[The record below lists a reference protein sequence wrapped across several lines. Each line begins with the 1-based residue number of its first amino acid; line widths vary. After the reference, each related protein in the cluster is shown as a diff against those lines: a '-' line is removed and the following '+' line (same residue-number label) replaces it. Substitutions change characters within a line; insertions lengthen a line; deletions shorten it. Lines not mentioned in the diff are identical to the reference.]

1 VFRSRRR
8 PVVFPQLE
16 HARLAA
22 AIAIAWDD
30 RVAPLPLPLE
40 SFVAG
45 VALHDR
51 GYGEHDDDEIGA
63 VPADRWLEIQRQG
76 FTPLGDDA
84 VVDLVVAMHVRRLVS
99 HRGDDRTR
107 ATLAE
112 MDETLVALR
121 EDAGVSEED
130 AADADRITDL
140 CDRVAFDF
148 CLEQPASGV
157 VVVSGRDGESIALGY
172 ELDGQGNVAFDPW
185 PLRPHPVAG
194 IMLGYAAEGYP
205 GRLEPVVTP
214 FSLVPG

>member
-1 VFRSRRR
+1 MFRSRRR

-22 AIAIAWDD
+22 AVALAWDD
-30 RVAPLPLPLE
+30 EVAPVPLPRE

-63 VPADRWLEIQRQG
+63 VPDDRWLAVQRRG
-76 FTPLGDDA
+76 FTPVGGDA

-99 HRGDDRTR
+99 HRSNDAARR
-107 ATLAE
+107 ALAE
-112 MDETLVALR
+112 MDAALVEVRA
-121 EDAGVSEED
+121 DAGVPEED
-130 AADADRITDL
+130 AATADRITDL

-157 VVVSGRDGESIALGY
+157 VAVSGRDGGSIALAY
-172 ELDGQGNVAFDPW
+172 EVDGRGNVALDPW
-185 PLRPHPVAG
+185 PLRPRTVTG
-194 IMLGYAAEGYP
+194 IVLGYAAEGYP

-214 FSLVPG
+214 FTLAPG